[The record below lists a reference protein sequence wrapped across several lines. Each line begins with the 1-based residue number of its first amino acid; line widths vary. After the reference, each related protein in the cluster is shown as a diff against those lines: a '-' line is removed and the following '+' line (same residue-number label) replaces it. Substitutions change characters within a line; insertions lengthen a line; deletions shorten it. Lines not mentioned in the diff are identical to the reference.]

1 MDESTITAFNNPKYA
16 TRGIAAELPPEL
28 QLYLWCMIADL
39 RHRQMPLDYLQ
50 VFKLDVVS
58 IGGQM
63 LQQITH
69 TQEVPPYKNTVT
81 VSIKDPVGGRKV
93 FCIDDETHSTM
104 LFAEEY

>member
-1 MDESTITAFNNPKYA
+1 MDDSTITAFNNPKYA
-16 TRGIAAELPPEL
+16 TRGIAAELTPEL
-28 QLYLWCMIADL
+28 QFILWCMIADL

-58 IGGQM
+58 IGDQT

-69 TQEVPPYKNTVT
+69 TQEVPPYKNMVT
-81 VSIKDPVGGRKV
+81 IRIENPVRDRKV